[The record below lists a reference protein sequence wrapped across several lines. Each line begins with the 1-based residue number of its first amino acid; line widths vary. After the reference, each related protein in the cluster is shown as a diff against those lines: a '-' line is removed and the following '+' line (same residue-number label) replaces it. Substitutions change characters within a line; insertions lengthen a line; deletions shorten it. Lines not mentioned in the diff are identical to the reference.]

1 MVNEEGTTAD
11 YWKIKYTQLLKRQ
24 DSIRPS
30 DTSMSMMLSG
40 SELLKTKEILAHIE
54 DIHTQVRALTFRLK
68 DDQDMRQEIELSYSN
83 SIR

>member
-1 MVNEEGTTAD
+1 
-11 YWKIKYTQLLKRQ
+11 
-24 DSIRPS
+24 
-30 DTSMSMMLSG
+30 MSMMLSG